1 MRNSPLLPREQSG
14 QSRMP
19 LVFVLVFLRGL
30 KNIQPSTR
38 LPPSG
43 LSSHTR
49 LGLLWAAPTTNHREP
64 RFGEVERQEC
74 TQGRGSQVLK
84 EMMWD
89 PQLQP
94 GGAPRTL
101 AGEETGPPASP
112 ADTPQPRG
120 QHGLMPR
127 PLPRAPLPHPLT
139 WGSSETQNGRTG
151 CRDLTGHTSKVC
163 EWSRAVKD
171 RAPQAGPCDPHMRCG
186 FQSRDQHGRLCRT
199 QAPSGG
205 RHGGTGQ
212 WVWGGGGGRRERRGR
227 GGRRAARLCLIS
239 AELRTPLRD
248 PAGWASGSWQW
259 TRVGGG
265 MAHSMQPP
273 RAPDRRRGAPPQKP
287 QALGRGLT
295 CRASRP
301 LSSVLTLVDSLKMRR
316 HSSMGSESKST
327 SFSRAE

>member
-19 LVFVLVFLRGL
+19 LVFALVFLRGL
-30 KNIQPSTR
+30 KHIQPSTR

-64 RFGEVERQEC
+64 RCGEVERQEC

-89 PQLQP
+89 PHLQP
-94 GGAPRTL
+94 GGAPHTL

-120 QHGLMPR
+120 QHGLVPR

-163 EWSRAVKD
+163 ERSRAVKD
-171 RAPQAGPCDPHMRCG
+171 RAPQAGPCGPHMRCG
-186 FQSRDQHGRLCRT
+186 FQSRDQLEELVAGSVDHKLPLVADMGALDSGCGGVGEGGEREGGEVGD
-199 QAPSGG
+199 AP
-205 RHGGTGQ
+205 HDF
-212 WVWGGGGGRRERRGR
+212 
-227 GGRRAARLCLIS
+227 A
-239 AELRTPLRD
+239 
-248 PAGWASGSWQW
+248 
-259 TRVGGG
+259 
-265 MAHSMQPP
+265 
-273 RAPDRRRGAPPQKP
+273 
-287 QALGRGLT
+287 
-295 CRASRP
+295 
-301 LSSVLTLVDSLKMRR
+301 
-316 HSSMGSESKST
+316 
-327 SFSRAE
+327 